1 MPDIDSW
8 TLVDLLVVVVLAAAA
23 TGAVRRGGGLL
34 AGLATLVTAGIAAWL
49 VVSALATW
57 GPAPVASAARH
68 SGLLEAVPA
77 PARAFD
83 QVGRLVHDGPDRP

>member
-1 MPDIDSW
+1 MPDLPSW
-8 TLVDLLVVVVLAAAA
+8 TLVDLLVAVVLAAAVA
-23 TGAVRRGGGLL
+23 GAVRRGGGLL
-34 AGLATLVTAGIAAWL
+34 AGLATLVTTGIVAWL

-83 QVGRLVHDGPDRP
+83 QVDRLVHDAP